1 MRPIRLSLQAFG
13 PFATT
18 EVVDFRGALET
29 GLFGIYG
36 QTGAGKSTLF
46 SAMSFALFGA
56 PTKTDQEPRSL
67 RSDHSAP
74 DLPTEVEFVF
84 ELGTKTYLIRR
95 RPAQDRPKTRGEG
108 TTEDAAEASLF
119 DVTGIPVD
127 TLGPSQSGRVIAE
140 KKVSLVGLQVEE
152 LLGYGADQ
160 FRQIVLLPQGK
171 FETFLAA
178 KTDARVEILRDLFD
192 VTIYRDLAAR
202 LKDEA
207 SEAER
212 ELRDQSSLYV
222 ARLEERGFE
231 SADALELGIAAAAAK
246 VEEKRGVQ
254 QGAETANEAARKAL
268 TEGEQ
273 VEKAFVA
280 VDTARQAL
288 DDLEARTDE
297 IDALAKRVDVVKKAL
312 QARDLE
318 TAWHNAEHDSRTA
331 VNAVT
336 KAEGELLTA
345 TGAKKEAAQQLADAQ
360 SNEERRQ
367 QVQANLTRLETI
379 EAQVGQAAESHKA
392 FDEAAKDEAS
402 AKKALT
408 EAVEAREK
416 LQSQRDATDLA
427 LEQARKTEAAR
438 GKLTGEL
445 AEVTRERV
453 KALAHAEAQKAVA
466 YAQRNIEAASNELAT
481 KTETAQA
488 VDADL
493 VEAEARL
500 SRTQAI
506 ILAEKLTEGAPCPVC
521 GSLDHPKPAHG
532 TPEQSGLTEA
542 FRNAQVQARTAAE
555 ARVRAESELGN
566 CQTRLDEMKR
576 ALEGQER
583 PERTLAEFEVEIAR
597 LEGTIGALG
606 DVVDLDAMAE
616 QLTDLKR
623 KVTEAEAA
631 EATARTAA
639 GMAET
644 TLAGARAKRDTVV
657 ESLPEG
663 LRTPE
668 AVVARREAL
677 QLEQRQLS
685 EALDLATQKDRA
697 ASETLTRAQEQFD
710 AAKRARDSQTQ
721 RVEKAQGD
729 FGARLADVG
738 LDKPGYEA
746 CKAHFLTL
754 DADIQMVADHREGL
768 IAARTTWKNAS
779 AACADRKRSDLAP
792 LQLAFDNASQQLNTA
807 NDALFAAK
815 TDVSSLIKF
824 KESLAEALAKTE
836 RLESETGPLRALA
849 DLANG
854 KNDFKMTLETFA
866 IGAMFDQ
873 VLEAANMRLDP
884 MTRGRYRLT
893 RGLEASGG
901 RGKRGLEIEVFD
913 INTGKARPTATL
925 SGGETFIA
933 ALALALGLADVVES
947 LSGKIRMDTIF
958 IDEGFGSLD
967 TENGA
972 GTLDQVIQVLAA
984 LTEGSRAV
992 GLISHVALVQEAIP
1006 QGFYLRSTP
1015 SGSRVEE
1022 RKGLG

>member
-18 EVVDFRGALET
+18 EIVDFRSALET

-36 QTGAGKSTLF
+36 QTGAGKSRLF

-84 ELGTKTYLIRR
+84 ELGAKTYLIRR
-95 RPAQDRPKTRGEG
+95 RPAQERPKARGEG

-140 KKVSLVGLQVEE
+140 KKVSLVGQHIEQ

-192 VTIYRDLAAR
+192 VKIYRDLAAR
-202 LKDEA
+202 LKEEA

-212 ELRDQSSLYV
+212 ALRDQRALYV

-231 SADALELGIAAAAAK
+231 SAEALELGIAAAEAK
-246 VEEKRGVQ
+246 VEEKQGIQ
-254 QGAETANEAARKAL
+254 QGAETKAETARIAL

-273 VEKAFVA
+273 IERAFVA
-280 VDTARQAL
+280 VDTARKAL
-288 DDLEARTDE
+288 DNLEAKTGE
-297 IDALAKRVDVVKKAL
+297 LEELAKRIEAVGNAL

-318 TAWHNAEHDSRTA
+318 AAWRDAEQESRNG
-331 VNAVT
+331 VEAVT
-336 KAEGELLTA
+336 MAEAELNIA
-345 TGAKKEAAQQLADAQ
+345 NGAKKQTAQKLVEAQLG
-360 SNEERRQ
+360 EERRQ
-367 QVQANLTRLETI
+367 QVQADLTRLEAI
-379 EAQVGQAAESHKA
+379 ENQVGQAADLRSA
-392 FDEAAKDEAS
+392 FDDAAKDEAS
-402 AKKALT
+402 AKKALA
-408 EAVEAREK
+408 EAADTRENLK
-416 LQSQRDATDLA
+416 SQRDATDLA
-427 LEQARKTEAAR
+427 LEQARKTEASR

-445 AEVTRERV
+445 ADVSRERI
-453 KALAHAEAQKAVA
+453 KAVAHAKAQKAVA
-466 YAQRNIEAASNELAT
+466 EAERKVEAASDELAT
-481 KTETAQA
+481 KAEAA
-488 VDADL
+488 KVADAALVD
-493 VEAEARL
+493 AEARL

-506 ILAEKLTEGAPCPVC
+506 ILAEKLIEGTPCPVC
-521 GSLDHPKPAHG
+521 GSQDHPTPAHG

-542 FRNAQVQARTAAE
+542 FRIAQVQARNTAE
-555 ARVRAESELGN
+555 AKVRAESELGN
-566 CQTRLDEMKR
+566 FRTRLDEMKR
-576 ALEGQER
+576 ALEEQER
-583 PERTLAEFEVEIAR
+583 PERTLAELEAEIAR
-597 LEGTIGALG
+597 LEGDVATLG
-606 DVVDLDAMAE
+606 KAVDLDAMAE
-616 QLTDLKR
+616 QLAKLKR
-623 KVTEAEAA
+623 KVTEAETA

-639 GMAET
+639 GKAET
-644 TLAGARAKRDTVV
+644 ALAGARAKLDTVI
-657 ESLPEG
+657 EALPEG

-677 QLEQRQLS
+677 QREQRQLS
-685 EALDLATQKDRA
+685 EAVAVATQQDRA
-697 ASETLTRAQEQFD
+697 ASEALTRAQEQLE
-710 AAKRARDSQTQ
+710 AAKRARDAQQQ
-721 RVEKAQGD
+721 RVLKAQGD
-729 FGARLADVG
+729 FGARLAEVG
-738 LDKPGYEA
+738 LDKAGYDA
-746 CKAHFLTL
+746 CKAHFPTL
-754 DADIQMVADHREGL
+754 DADRKKVTDHRDGL
-768 IAARTTWKNAS
+768 IAARTTLQNAT
-779 AACADRKRSDLAP
+779 AACADRERPDLAP
-792 LQLAFDNASQQLNTA
+792 LQLALDNATQELNAA
-807 NDALFAAK
+807 NDALSTAR
-815 TDVSSLIKF
+815 TDVSSLTKF
-824 KESLAEALAKTE
+824 TESLAEALAKTE
-836 RLESETGPLRALA
+836 RLESETGPLRGLA

-873 VLEAANMRLDP
+873 VLEAANMRLEP

-913 INTGKARPTATL
+913 INTGKARPTVTL

-992 GLISHVALVQEAIP
+992 GLISHVGLVQEAIP
-1006 QGFYLRSTP
+1006 QGFYVRSTP

-1022 RKGLG
+1022 RRGLG

>member
-18 EVVDFRGALET
+18 EVVDFRSALET

-84 ELGTKTYLIRR
+84 ELGAKTYLIRR
-95 RPAQDRPKTRGEG
+95 RPVQERPKARGEG

-127 TLGPSQSGRVIAE
+127 ALGPSQPGRVIAE
-140 KKVSLVGLQVEE
+140 KKVSVVGQQVEA

-192 VTIYRDLAAR
+192 VKIYRDLAAR

-212 ELRDQSSLYV
+212 ALREQRVLYV

-231 SADALELGIAAAAAK
+231 SADALELGIAAAEAN
-246 VEEKRGVQ
+246 VEEKRGSQ
-254 QGAETANEAARKAL
+254 QGTEKANEAARKAL
-268 TEGEQ
+268 TDGEQ
-273 VEKAFVA
+273 IEKAFVA

-288 DDLEARTDE
+288 DDLEAKTGE
-297 IDALAKRVDVVKKAL
+297 VDALAKRVEAVKNAL

-318 TAWHNAEHDSRTA
+318 TAWHDAQRDTRIA

-336 KAEGELLTA
+336 KANGELNTA
-345 TGAKKEAAQQLADAQ
+345 TEAKKGATQKLVEAQ
-360 SNEERRQ
+360 SGEEQRQ
-367 QVQANLTRLETI
+367 RVQADLTRLEAI
-379 EAQVGQAAESHKA
+379 ENQVGQAAELQKE
-392 FDEAAKDEAS
+392 FDEAAKNEAS
-402 AKKALT
+402 TNKALT
-408 EAVEAREK
+408 EAVEVRER

-427 LEQARKTEAAR
+427 LDQARKNEAERA
-438 GKLTGEL
+438 KWTGEL
-445 AEVTRERV
+445 AEVSRERI
-453 KALAHAEAQKAVA
+453 KAAAHEKAKEVFADAEGKV
-466 YAQRNIEAASNELAT
+466 EAASSELAT
-481 KTETAQA
+481 KTEAERTADTA
-488 VDADL
+488 L
-493 VEAEARL
+493 VETEARL

-506 ILAEKLTEGAPCPVC
+506 ILAEKLSEGAPCPVC
-521 GSLDHPKPAHG
+521 GSQDHPTPAHG
-532 TPEQSGLTEA
+532 TTEQSGLTEA
-542 FRNAQVQARTAAE
+542 FRDAQVQARTAAE
-555 ARVRAESELGN
+555 ARVRAETELGSCKTRLEEKKHALDEQERAKRTMSEL
-566 CQTRLDEMKR
+566 E
-576 ALEGQER
+576 A
-583 PERTLAEFEVEIAR
+583 EIAR
-597 LEGTIGALG
+597 LEGTIAALG
-606 DVVDLDAMAE
+606 EAVDLDAMAKK
-616 QLTDLKR
+616 LAYLKQQ
-623 KVTEAEAA
+623 VTEAEAA
-631 EATARTAA
+631 ETTARAA
-639 GMAET
+639 SGRAET

-657 ESLPEG
+657 EALPEG
-663 LRTPE
+663 LRTSA
-668 AVVARREAL
+668 AVVARRDVL
-677 QLEQRQLS
+677 QREQSQLS
-685 EALDLATQKDRA
+685 AALELATQGDQR
-697 ASETLTRAQEQFD
+697 ASEALTRAQEQLE
-710 AAKRARDSQTQ
+710 AAKRACETQAQ
-721 RVEKAQGD
+721 RVKKAQGD
-729 FGARLADVG
+729 FNTRLAEVRMDIEAY
-738 LDKPGYEA
+738 DA
-746 CKAHFLTL
+746 CKAHFPTL
-754 DADIQMVADHREGL
+754 DADRQTVTDHREGL
-768 IAARTTWKNAS
+768 IATRTTWQNAT
-779 AACADRKRSDLAP
+779 AACADHVRADLAP
-792 LQLAFDNASQQLNTA
+792 LQSALDDATQALNAANAALAT
-807 NDALFAAK
+807 AK
-815 TDVSSLIKF
+815 TDVTSLTRF
-824 KESLAEALAKTE
+824 KDSLTEALAETE
-836 RLESETGPLRALA
+836 RLESETGPLRGLA

-992 GLISHVALVQEAIP
+992 GLISHVGLVQEAIP
-1006 QGFYLRSTP
+1006 QGFYVRSTP